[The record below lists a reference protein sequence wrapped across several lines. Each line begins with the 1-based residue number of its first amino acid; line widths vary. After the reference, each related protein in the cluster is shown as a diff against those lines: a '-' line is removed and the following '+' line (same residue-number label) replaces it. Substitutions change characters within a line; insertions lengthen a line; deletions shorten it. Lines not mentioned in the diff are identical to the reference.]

1 MKAEYLRDLQTCAKS
16 LSDEAEEQVAFQR
29 FILEPAVTSF
39 ASTFIARVVSVK
51 ARKRSDAGKGLMTE
65 FLSKKVENVQLVDR
79 LVQAAK
85 LNCTAS
91 EFADFAD
98 GNYTLQAALTC
109 SQNADA
115 ALIKRADVLKKVG
128 AIRLLRDDFSWQC
141 SIIENIEALL
151 ECLNEAS

>member
-1 MKAEYLRDLQTCAKS
+1 MNVETKDVTAGSSAGARG
-16 LSDEAEEQVAFQR
+16 
-29 FILEPAVTSF
+29 LEPAVTSF
-39 ASTFIARVVSVK
+39 VSTFVVRVVSGK
-51 ARKRSDAGKGLMTE
+51 ARKGSDAGKGLTG
-65 FLSKKVENVQLVDR
+65 FLSKKVENVQLVDK

-98 GNYTLQAALTC
+98 GNYTLRNDDHHN
-109 SQNADA
+109 SADA
-115 ALIKRADVLKKVG
+115 ALIKKADVLKKAG
-128 AIRLLRDDFSWQC
+128 ALRLLRDDFSWQC